1 MLTKFARQARV
12 KTNTFIQLAQ
22 HLQLL
27 SCMNRRAQR
36 CAAQHRC
43 LRSIRKHTMVFP
55 CCPSSRHAIKLET
68 QLVGARPARFRHRR
82 AAPDTHSRR
91 HATAR
96 AYAQTAQAFARTQC
110 TNTTLLSVS
119 RATYAHEFTQPAR
132 AHIRALSWQHSAR
145 LFGGR
150 QVHRYPHDGS
160 STRGRRQRPAAESL
174 TGHKSNE
181 YIWQSNRQC
190 ITHLYCAHDD

>member
-12 KTNTFIQLAQ
+12 KTNTFIQHAQ

-27 SCMNRRAQR
+27 SCMDRGADVQR
-36 CAAQHRC
+36 HNIAVCAASENTPWFSLVVQAAG
-43 LRSIRKHTMVFP
+43 M
-55 CCPSSRHAIKLET
+55 PSSLIP

-82 AAPDTHSRR
+82 AAPDTHSRH

-119 RATYAHEFTQPAR
+119 CAAYAHEFTHLAR

-150 QVHRYPHDGS
+150 QVHCYPHDGS
-160 STRGRRQRPAAESL
+160 STRGRRQRTAAESL